1 MFVRDRMNS
10 PAVTFTPDTPLQD
23 ALDLMYKHRFWRLPV
38 IDGEGTLVG
47 IVSERDLLYASPPP
61 ATLLGGLELNHLLAE
76 FQNSTP
82 RISWLPGDRS
92 L

>member
-38 IDGEGTLVG
+38 IDGEGNPRRHCVRARSSVCFTPTSHVARWFG
-47 IVSERDLLYASPPP
+47 AEPP
-61 ATLLGGLELNHLLAE
+61 A
-76 FQNSTP
+76 
-82 RISWLPGDRS
+82 R
-92 L
+92 